1 MAYRFQKKSGPSK
14 TSVDSYDEDSVT
26 YGGDMSTIYSPPPF
40 EGNMQEAKALFE
52 NTNQQQKTDSLYQ
65 RIDEYKMKNMEL
77 QEALRKLQEEFT
89 TEMDDREKIIKH
101 LRTEYKAS
109 STKAAD
115 LQAQLDLTIKSANEK
130 YEKMESKLTRKVH
143 DLEEEVLMKEV
154 ELSKLKEFAGIK
166 DELEEEVRT
175 LRAEAAAERRAD
187 ARRRAAAEQAQ
198 TRTEARLQQR
208 LAQDLERREQEI
220 RKELE
225 AAVSAEARSAV
236 QESRACRGELQY
248 QSLQAQAVLAEGA
261 RAAAENGRLRRELA

>member
-52 NTNQQQKTDSLYQ
+52 NINQQQKTDSLYQ

-166 DELEEEVRT
+166 DELEEEGRHAADDFESFQSVHRPNTVSNPVRPAYSAQRRSVASVPGPPAQQEGGRR
-175 LRAEAAAERRAD
+175 LR
-187 ARRRAAAEQAQ
+187 
-198 TRTEARLQQR
+198 
-208 LAQDLERREQEI
+208 
-220 RKELE
+220 
-225 AAVSAEARSAV
+225 
-236 QESRACRGELQY
+236 
-248 QSLQAQAVLAEGA
+248 GA
-261 RAAAENGRLRRELA
+261 RKKLEVEKQKSKSVEANNP